1 MKTTTDMR
9 KWSNDI
15 LRHIVPRYKGSVI
28 NVGANNDGDKS
39 GGHYRDYFSKSVWYR
54 TLDPNIP
61 KAHFKC
67 TEELPDNFSDVILS
81 LWVLEHVWD
90 FHYHISELKRICRE
104 TLIIAVP
111 TFYQYHPAPHD
122 YWRFTRE
129 SMRKLLEPEF
139 EITLLKE
146 FNNKHN
152 QGGLMIVGRRKG

>member
-15 LRHIVPRYKGSVI
+15 LRIIASRYKGSVI

-39 GGHYRDYFSKSVWYR
+39 GGHYRDYFTNASRYR

-61 KAHFKC
+61 KADFNK
-67 TEELPDNFSDVILS
+67 TEQLWDNNFDIVLS
-81 LWVLEHVWD
+81 LWVLEHIWD
-90 FHYHISELKRICRE
+90 FHYHISELKRICQRVI
-104 TLIIAVP
+104 IIAVP
-111 TFYQYHPAPHD
+111 TFYQYHPAPND

-139 EITLLKE
+139 EISLLKE

-152 QGGLMIVGRRKG
+152 QGGLMIVGRKRG